1 MVYSKSINEILKLYT
16 RSFLLQF
23 LYSTETQ
30 SPTDHTPVRNDTKG
44 NTDRQ
49 VKLME
54 SLYIQSEKCDQIYI
68 VCIARFTQYV

>member
-30 SPTDHTPVRNDTKG
+30 SLTDSTPVHDTKR
-44 NTDRQ
+44 NTD
-49 VKLME
+49 KLGSNGMKH
-54 SLYIQSEKCDQIYI
+54 STYRAKNVIRDIYS
-68 VCIARFTQYV
+68 V